1 MNENQKLLKVLFE
14 VTNNVALTKG
24 QHLEIEQIY
33 KHLNEQLNDNTND
46 DDHEL
51 TMVRNSACDNDN
63 CDGGD
68 CMDHHES

>member
-33 KHLNEQLNDNTND
+33 KHLNEQLNDTTNTND
-46 DDHEL
+46 NELAMVDH
-51 TMVRNSACDNDN
+51 SACNNDDCDNS
-63 CDGGD
+63 D
-68 CMDHHES
+68 CMDHNAG